1 MWKCKTKK
9 LSQHVILLLL
19 FFIIIII
26 IIVIII
32 IIISGTWS
40 FWPVLDIIYK
50 KDAAGKRC
58 KFDFNKL
65 LTWSFQTYINSRS
78 DGP

>member
-1 MWKCKTKK
+1 MQDKK
-9 LSQHVILLLL
+9 VKSTCH
-19 FFIIIII
+19 II
-26 IIVIII
+26 III

-40 FWPVLDIIYK
+40 FWPVVDIIYK

-58 KFDFNKL
+58 NDLDKL